1 MDVLEQ
7 YRMATEPQII
17 EGFERPS
24 GIMTSI
30 EFEIEGNAAVQAIES
45 LLETLAYLNLGAMN
59 TWTSKITL
67 VDSRFT
73 KGDCRGSIELCVA
86 T

>member
-7 YRMATEPQII
+7 YRMATESQII

-30 EFEIEGNAAVQAIES
+30 EFEIEGNTAVQATES
-45 LLETLAYLNLGAMN
+45 LQD
-59 TWTSKITL
+59 I
-67 VDSRFT
+67 
-73 KGDCRGSIELCVA
+73 VA
-86 T
+86 HLT